1 MDVRRRKWAGWMAAA
16 GLAIAGLASTPALAQ
31 TKIRLIALPFSESL
45 GAVIAMK
52 EGYFKEA
59 GLEIEMTKMPGAAMM
74 VPVLQSGR
82 ADIIL
87 SNTVTT
93 LQAIEQGLD
102 ATLLA
107 PSAVVRAK
115 APDSTTALMV
125 RKGTARSLKDL
136 VGKRIAINVINSTAW
151 LYMVG
156 MFDKHGIDRSQLRF
170 VEIPFP
176 QMNDPLL
183 NGQIDA
189 IGQVEPFKTVL
200 LGTGKVEALGY
211 SYVEVQP
218 NADITQYI
226 ALTSWVKQN
235 RDAAVK
241 FARAVIRGS
250 KLANSNEAATRQ
262 INVEFTRLNP
272 MLKDKVQ
279 IPRFGTEVNG
289 EEVRKTMEL
298 MLKFGL
304 LKKPIDVSSRVMKLN

>member
-1 MDVRRRKWAGWMAAA
+1 MTRLHSALSAIAAA
-16 GLAIAGLASTPALAQ
+16 ALLGLAAGTPAVAQ
-31 TKIRLIALPFSESL
+31 EKIRLIALPFSESL
-45 GAVIAMK
+45 GAVIAER
-52 EGYFKEA
+52 EGYFKAA

-102 ATLLA
+102 ATLIA
-107 PSAVVRAK
+107 PSAVVRRQP
-115 APDSTTALMV
+115 PDSTTALMV
-125 RKGTARSLKDL
+125 LKGGARTPKDL
-136 VGKRIAINVINSTAW
+136 EGKRIAVNVINSTAW

-156 MFDKHGIDRSQLRF
+156 LLDKFGVDRSKVRF

-183 NGQIDA
+183 NKQVDA

-200 LGTGKVEALGY
+200 LGTGKVDAIGY

-218 NADITQYI
+218 NADVTQYI
-226 ALTSWVKQN
+226 ALTSWVKN
-235 RDAAVK
+235 HKEAAAK
-241 FARAVIRGS
+241 FARAVIKGS
-250 KLANSNEAATRQ
+250 ELANANEAATRQ
-262 INVEFTRLNP
+262 INMEFTNLNP
-272 MLKDKVQ
+272 ALKDKVQ
-279 IPRFGTEVNG
+279 IPRFGTAVNA

-298 MLKFGL
+298 MLKYGL
-304 LKKPIDVSSRVMKLN
+304 LKKPIDISGRVLVLK

>member
-1 MDVRRRKWAGWMAAA
+1 MAAA
-16 GLAIAGLASTPALAQ
+16 GLAIAGLASAPALAQ

-156 MFDKHGIDRSQLRF
+156 MFDKHGISRDQLRF

-226 ALTSWVKQN
+226 ALTSWVKEH

-272 MLKDKVQ
+272 TLKDKVQ

-304 LKKPIDVSSRVMKLN
+304 LKKPIDVSSRVMKLD

>member
-1 MDVRRRKWAGWMAAA
+1 MDVRRRTWAGWMAAA
-16 GLAIAGLASTPALAQ
+16 GLAIAGLASAPALAQ

-156 MFDKHGIDRSQLRF
+156 MFDKHGISRDQLRF

-226 ALTSWVKQN
+226 ALTSWVKEH

-272 MLKDKVQ
+272 TLKDKVQ

-304 LKKPIDVSSRVMKLN
+304 LKKPIDVSSRVMKLD